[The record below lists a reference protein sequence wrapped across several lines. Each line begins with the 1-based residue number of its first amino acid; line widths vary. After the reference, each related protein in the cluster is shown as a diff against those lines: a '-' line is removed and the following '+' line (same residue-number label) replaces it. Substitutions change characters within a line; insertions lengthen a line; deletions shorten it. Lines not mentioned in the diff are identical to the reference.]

1 MEATAIV
8 ALATS
13 MSQQNLMQ
21 EINMRLMR
29 NAMDHVEQTGELA
42 ADLLAAI
49 PLPVPPVG
57 FDGLG
62 ANLDIFI

>member
-1 MEATAIV
+1 MEATAIA

-13 MSQQNLMQ
+13 MSQQNLM
-21 EINMRLMR
+21 EEVNVRLMR
-29 NAMDHVEQTGELA
+29 NAMEHVEQTGELV

-62 ANLDIFI
+62 ASLDIQI

>member
-1 MEATAIV
+1 MEATAIA

-21 EINMRLMR
+21 EVNVKLMR
-29 NAMDHVEQTGELA
+29 NAMEHAEATGQLA
-42 ADLLAAI
+42 QDLLSAI

-57 FDGLG
+57 FDGVG
-62 ANLDIFI
+62 ANIDVYI